1 MEQRF
6 VETIKIEDGRA
17 ERLPYHQAR
26 MERTISRFFPQ
37 LAEKSMPSL
46 ENLLDPR
53 EEMDFFKARV
63 VYGAEGVE
71 KVEYAPYSMR
81 EIRSLRTVTDDSIDY
96 SFKSLDRTR
105 LNELL
110 AQKGSSDDI
119 IIVKNGL
126 VTDTSFTNLAIL
138 SGNRWLTP
146 RHPLLAGT
154 MRSFLLDKGI
164 ITEADI
170 SLHDLK
176 NAQAVSLFNAMIEFG
191 ERVVDCKDIE

>member
-1 MEQRF
+1 M
-6 VETIKIEDGRA
+6 
-17 ERLPYHQAR
+17 
-26 MERTISRFFPQ
+26 
-37 LAEKSMPSL
+37 
-46 ENLLDPR
+46 
-53 EEMDFFKARV
+53 
-63 VYGAEGVE
+63 
-71 KVEYAPYSMR
+71 
-81 EIRSLRTVTDDSIDY
+81 TDDSIDY

-110 AQKGSSDDI
+110 VQKGSSDDI

-138 SGNRWLTP
+138 SGNRWFTPP

-164 ITEADI
+164 ISKADI
-170 SLHDLK
+170 TLHDLK

-191 ERVVDCKDIE
+191 ERVVDVKDIE